1 MTTFYHQKTHEKTT
15 KNLQCHFLGRFF
27 HFVTITVTTHFFT
40 FLQNFFLKSRFLPKN
55 SWQKTGFF
63 ILMFEIFPCFGEIQL
78 VVVKYNFRGL
88 IEGYYFPGREM
99 LSRRTSY
106 GVILDLQSR

>member
-1 MTTFYHQKTHEKTT
+1 
-15 KNLQCHFLGRFF
+15 
-27 HFVTITVTTHFFT
+27 
-40 FLQNFFLKSRFLPKN
+40 
-55 SWQKTGFF
+55 
-63 ILMFEIFPCFGEIQL
+63 MFEILPCFGEIQL
-78 VVVKYNFRGL
+78 VVVKYNSRGL